1 MAIKAL
7 PCPDALA
14 MTPNNLNEVLA
25 GCSARGWVSDTC
37 PKARPVWVCMAL
49 LYGVA
54 AANTTVASTG
64 CHAGHFKTQKTME
77 AAAASQSKA
86 VTHGTIR
93 LRAELRCKVE
103 SIARL

>member
-7 PCPDALA
+7 PCPDGLA
-14 MTPNNLNEVLA
+14 MTPKSLNEVLA
-25 GCSARGWVSDTC
+25 GCSARGWVSDAY
-37 PKARPVWVCMAL
+37 PKARPVCICIAL
-49 LYGVA
+49 LSSVGTA
-54 AANTTVASTG
+54 DATVASTA

-86 VTHGTIR
+86 VTHGAIR

-103 SIARL
+103 SMVRL